1 MRLTRLQLIRMLGA
15 KSLKV
20 YQSRMAGLEALA
32 MIASHNGLEDLR
44 PDSKSALLKLIVE
57 VLQRTTICS

>member
-32 MIASHNGLEDLR
+32 MIASHNSLEDLR